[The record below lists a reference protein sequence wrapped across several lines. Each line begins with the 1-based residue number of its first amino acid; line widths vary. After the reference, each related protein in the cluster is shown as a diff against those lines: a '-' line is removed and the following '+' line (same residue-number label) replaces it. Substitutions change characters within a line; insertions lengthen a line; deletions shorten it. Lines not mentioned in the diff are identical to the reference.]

1 MARVPELAPP
11 GDPLVAHASTGDP
24 GAQRL
29 LVSREGPRLW
39 SLCRR
44 LTDDPEDAYQE
55 VWERVFR
62 ALPGFDQAGSP
73 IRAWIATIAH
83 RHLVDRWR
91 RRQVRN
97 EVPFDDDVPTVPP
110 SGDVDEALR
119 HLPEAHRRVVLL
131 HHLHGL
137 SLEEIAANE
146 AVALGTI
153 KSRLHRARAALALA
167 LGESP

>member
-1 MARVPELAPP
+1 M
-11 GDPLVAHASTGDP
+11 LVA
-24 GAQRL
+24 Q
-29 LVSREGPRLW
+29 EGPRLW
-39 SLCRR
+39 ALCRR

-62 ALPGFDQAGSP
+62 ALPGFDLDGSP
-73 IRAWIATIAH
+73 IAAWIATIAH

-97 EVPFDDDVPTVPP
+97 EVPLEDEPMVVEGPPRSDDLE
-110 SGDVDEALR
+110 EALG
-119 HLPEAHRRVVLL
+119 HLPDAHRRVVLL

-137 SLEEIAANE
+137 SLDEIAANE
-146 AVALGTI
+146 AVALGTV

-167 LGESP
+167 LGDSP